1 MVGIKMGDFFI
12 LGNRVCIWK
21 LNPAVLAP
29 HKISLISHTSSRK
42 NLLGPV
48 ARRDGGKLV
57 HRSLC
62 DSNDDTVH
70 VSVSWTKKI
79 ECHCLK
85 KNINNELCAFYFPLA
100 LHCLPFC
107 NMSPQIVN
115 DLFCSCQRRQI
126 FCPAPMLALPQ
137 RQHPNDSPHHVRPP
151 ASHIMLIVTY
161 FFLFLPTAGESSALP
176 PCCGHPTANVPMTLP
191 VTFITEGEN
200 LPQRTLK
207 IDDNVASEDRRSR
220 STCCWMDRSRRSSL
234 LTLCDIVLILLLIVN
249 AGVVSSIPRLAPF
262 DALIID
268 EGGGIVPAAVRRRC
282 PLPSLLLLVPVKA
295 CRSLLSTAHFNEN
308 LVNAR
313 GQRLPRTTT
322 TITPS
327 VAVYPRP
334 SLGIS
339 L

>member
-1 MVGIKMGDFFI
+1 MGDFFI

-62 DSNDDTVH
+62 DSNDDTVN
-70 VSVSWTKKI
+70 VSVSWTNTI

-85 KNINNELCAFYFPLA
+85 KNINNELCALYFPLA

-115 DLFCSCQRRQI
+115 YLFCSCQRRQI
-126 FCPAPMLALPQ
+126 FRPAPMLALLQCQ
-137 RQHPNDSPHHVRPP
+137 RPNDSPHHVRPP

-191 VTFITEGEN
+191 VTFIIEGEN

-234 LTLCDIVLILLLIVN
+234 LTLCGIILILLLIVD

-268 EGGGIVPAAVRRRC
+268 EGGGSCQRASDDDARSHRSFSSFPSKPAALSSPWRTSTRISSTPEASDRHGQRRRSI
-282 PLPSLLLLVPVKA
+282 PQLL
-295 CRSLLSTAHFNEN
+295 CIR
-308 LVNAR
+308 AR
-313 GQRLPRTTT
+313 ASE
-322 TITPS
+322 S
-327 VAVYPRP
+327 V
-334 SLGIS
+334 SD
-339 L
+339 